1 MISIE
6 PILDYVGNFLLFLL
20 VFGMSATVNITQ
32 VQKQVKNRKA
42 ILSCTFLQFII
53 LPFLGF
59 ITVKLLKMDK
69 VNGIMLLVITSSPG
83 GSYSNWWCSLFNADL
98 ALSVTMT
105 AISTIVSMVIM
116 PLNLL
121 LYSKFTFE
129 AHVVESLDWTS
140 LFISLIVVTMAICL
154 GLTCSAYA
162 HSFAFNV
169 IANKLGNYSGLTLVL
184 FSIFMSNSSS
194 ESSLWD
200 RPWYFYAGVAMPCV
214 LALIIGNIIT
224 SVLLLPKPERVTIS
238 VETCYQNIG
247 IATSVALTMFD
258 GNDSSKAMCV
268 PVYYG
273 MLEAVILGMYC
284 LGAWKLG
291 WTKAPPSDP
300 ICTVIS
306 TSYEVLETKNE
317 LREIEI
323 SLSDSNMEQASPD
336 ESKIHY
342 YVCFDD
348 QYKGGFPIDALCG
361 NLCNTVLDDEIQT
374 VVTAASSTASPSKS
388 PVKKTTASS
397 V

>member
-1 MISIE
+1 
-6 PILDYVGNFLLFLL
+6 
-20 VFGMSATVNITQ
+20 
-32 VQKQVKNRKA
+32 
-42 ILSCTFLQFII
+42 
-53 LPFLGF
+53 
-59 ITVKLLKMDK
+59 
-69 VNGIMLLVITSSPG
+69 
-83 GSYSNWWCSLFNADL
+83 
-98 ALSVTMT
+98 
-105 AISTIVSMVIM
+105 
-116 PLNLL
+116 
-121 LYSKFTFE
+121 
-129 AHVVESLDWTS
+129 
-140 LFISLIVVTMAICL
+140 
-154 GLTCSAYA
+154 
-162 HSFAFNV
+162 
-169 IANKLGNYSGLTLVL
+169 
-184 FSIFMSNSSS
+184 
-194 ESSLWD
+194 
-200 RPWYFYAGVAMPCV
+200 
-214 LALIIGNIIT
+214 
-224 SVLLLPKPERVTIS
+224 
-238 VETCYQNIG
+238 
-247 IATSVALTMFD
+247 MFD